1 MKNKSA
7 SICIIGTELTKGI
20 IEDKHSK
27 MISKQL
33 NELNIT
39 VNQISIIN
47 DDGSIENVLNSWLN
61 NNDLIFVTGGLGP
74 TSDDL
79 TRLSI
84 SNVSQKKLVENKKAY
99 DLLFERIGERIK
111 GANYSQTLIPEGFN
125 LLPNPLGTA
134 AGFWG
139 KVVNNENET
148 LIFSMP
154 GPPRELKPM
163 FFNDVMPIVKDY
175 IGYTEK
181 SNTELSTF
189 LICES
194 KLEEVCESLDIKN
207 TTWGTRFQDNRIS
220 LFVSGENSNR
230 MIELLKEQVGKELI
244 LDGNI
249 EAIDILINDLLSNK
263 YSISCAESCTG
274 GLCAQLL
281 TEKSGS
287 SSFFEGG
294 VVSYSNEVKQK
305 VLGVNEDTLK
315 KYGAVS
321 KQTVIEMATNVRSL
335 LNTDFAFSISGIAG
349 PNGGT
354 SEKPVGTVWF
364 GFSSKNLEPQ
374 AVCLHFSVTSRRGI
388 RNRAAVAAFLLTSL
402 YLKGNTLLDIID
414 KWAYI

>member
-1 MKNKSA
+1 MNNKSA

-84 SNVSQKKLVENKKAY
+84 SNVSQKKLVENKTAY

-139 KVVNNENET
+139 KVNNNQKET

-163 FFNDVMPIVKDY
+163 FFNDVIPIVKDY
-175 IGYTEK
+175 IGYSEK
-181 SNTELSTF
+181 TNTELSTF

-194 KLEEVCESLDIKN
+194 KLEEVCESLKIKN

-230 MIELLKEQVGKELI
+230 MIELLKEKVGKELI

-249 EAIDILINDLLSNK
+249 EAIDILINNLLSNN

-305 VLGVNEDTLK
+305 VLGVNEDTLIQ
-315 KYGAVS
+315 YGAVS
-321 KQTVIEMATNVRSL
+321 KQTVLEMATNVRSL
-335 LNTDFAFSISGIAG
+335 FNTDFAFSISGIAG

-354 SEKPVGTVWF
+354 FEKPVGTVWL

>member
-305 VLGVNEDTLK
+305 VLGVKEDTLK

>member
-27 MISKQL
+27 MISKEL
-33 NELNIT
+33 NEINIT

-84 SNVSQKKLVENKKAY
+84 SNISHKKLVENKTAY

-163 FFNDVMPIVKDY
+163 FFNDVMPLVKDY

-194 KLEEVCESLDIKN
+194 KLEEVCESLNIKN

-230 MIELLKEQVGKELI
+230 MIELLKEKVGKELI

-249 EAIDILINDLLSNK
+249 EAIDILINDLLSNN

-281 TEKSGS
+281 TERSGS

-294 VVSYSNEVKQK
+294 VVSYSNEVKNK
-305 VLGVNEDTLK
+305 VLGVNEETLK
-315 KYGAVS
+315 NYGAVS
-321 KQTVIEMATNVRSL
+321 EQTVLEMATNVRAL

-354 SEKPVGTVWF
+354 FEKPVGTVWL
-364 GFSSKNLEPQ
+364 GFSSKNFEPQ

>member
-27 MISKQL
+27 MISKEL
-33 NELNIT
+33 NEINIT

-84 SNVSQKKLVENKKAY
+84 SNISHKKLVENKTAY

-139 KVVNNENET
+139 KVVNNEKET

-194 KLEEVCESLDIKN
+194 KLEEVCESLNIKN

-230 MIELLKEQVGKELI
+230 MIELLKEKVGKELI

-249 EAIDILINDLLSNK
+249 EAIDILINDLLSNN

-281 TEKSGS
+281 TERSGS

-294 VVSYSNEVKQK
+294 VVSYSNEVKNK
-305 VLGVNEDTLK
+305 VLGVNEETLK
-315 KYGAVS
+315 NYGAVS
-321 KQTVIEMATNVRSL
+321 EQTVLEMATNVRAL

-354 SEKPVGTVWF
+354 FEKPVGTVWL
-364 GFSSKNLEPQ
+364 GFSSKNFEPQ

>member
-79 TRLSI
+79 TRISI

-305 VLGVNEDTLK
+305 VLGVKEDTLK

>member
-364 GFSSKNLEPQ
+364 GFSSKNVEPQ

>member
-84 SNVSQKKLVENKKAY
+84 SNVSQKKLVENKIAY
-99 DLLFERIGERIK
+99 NLLFEKIGERIK

-139 KVVNNENET
+139 NVVNNEKET

-163 FFNDVMPIVKDY
+163 FFNDVLPIVKDY
-175 IGYTEK
+175 IGYNEK
-181 SNTELSTF
+181 TNTELSTF

-194 KLEEVCESLDIKN
+194 KLEEICESLNVKN

-220 LFVSGENSNR
+220 LFVSGDNSNK
-230 MIELLKEQVGKELI
+230 MIELLKEKVGKELI

-249 EAIDILINDLLSNK
+249 EAIDILINDLLSKN

-281 TEKSGS
+281 TERSGS
-287 SSFFEGG
+287 SSYFEGS

-305 VLGVNEDTLK
+305 VLGVNEETLR

-321 KQTVIEMATNVRSL
+321 EQTVLEMATNVRVM
-335 LNTDFAFSISGIAG
+335 LNTDCAFSISGIAG
-349 PNGGT
+349 PTGGT
-354 SEKPVGTVWF
+354 FEKPVGTVWL
-364 GFSSKNLEPQ
+364 GFSSKNMEPQ